1 MDGSWGAPMAAG
13 LVVVVLVA
21 VAVAMAFVTILAV
34 GVLLD
39 IAGDLT
45 KKSGKGKKDGG
56 PPLDSGD

>member
-1 MDGSWGAPMAAG
+1 MAAG